1 MTKKEAILAA
11 RIAGAQVRD
20 TGKYITDGSKD
31 LSKSEAWTAA
41 AKRIG
46 HQHALAAAK
55 AGWIER
61 HKGLI

>member
-11 RIAGAQVRD
+11 RITGAQIRD
-20 TGKYITDGSKD
+20 AGRYITDGAKD
-31 LSKSEAWTAA
+31 LSKSEDWIAA
-41 AKRIG
+41 AKRLG
-46 HQHALAAAK
+46 YQHALAAAK